1 MSDHEDWKKELRRE
15 EAEFFSELTEGEF
28 TMSRTIE
35 FFVARPEDYDAC
47 NVLLLVGFKDDAP
60 LDEFRRELRRLG
72 GVEFG
77 GQEREQIDVVAEPP
91 SEGT

>member
-15 EAEFFSELTEGEF
+15 DAEFFSELTEGKE
-28 TMSRTIE
+28 SVD
-35 FFVARPEDYDAC
+35 FFVERLEAYDEC
-47 NVLLLVGFKDDAP
+47 NALLLVGFKDEVPA
-60 LDEFRRELRRLG
+60 EFRRELRRLG

-77 GQEREQIDVVAEPP
+77 GMIRGQIAIEQPP